1 MKTVELMFIPSPS
14 IGHLVSMVELAKIFS
29 DRDDRLMI
37 KVFIMKLSFD
47 TKVSAY
53 IESLNSSSITNR
65 IQFIDLPQDEGP
77 STAFSF
83 TSFIENKK
91 PQIKDIVSKRS
102 QSESGSNSPPIAAFV
117 IDIFCTTMIDVA
129 NEFGIPAYIYFTS
142 SAAVLGLMFHLQTLH
157 DDHNQDIAAYKDSDT
172 ELVVPSFVNTVPA
185 RVLPLGF

>member
-1 MKTVELMFIPSPS
+1 MKTLELMFIPSPS

-29 DRDDRLMI
+29 DRDERLMI

-117 IDIFCTTMIDVA
+117 IDMFCTTMIDVA
-129 NEFGIPAYIYFTS
+129 NEFRIPAYIYFTS
-142 SAAVLGLMFHLQTLH
+142 SAVLGLMFHLQTLH

-172 ELVVPSFVNTVPA
+172 ELVVPSFVNTVPS

>member
-65 IQFIDLPQDEGP
+65 IQFIDLPQDEAP

-91 PQIKDIVSKRS
+91 LQIKDIVSKRS

-117 IDIFCTTMIDVA
+117 IDMFCTTMIDVA